1 MKLAFLGT
9 GTSTG
14 VPELGCKCE
23 VCTSGDSRDARL
35 RCSALLQSGDTS
47 ILIDCGPD
55 FRAQMLRAGVSHL
68 DALLITHKHYDH
80 TAGIDDLRPYA
91 SLRTFPIYADDD
103 SARQIRSMFPYC
115 FGKVKYPGVPN
126 IELHSIEDMQPFCVG
141 GVDVEPIRVYHA
153 ALPIVGYRF
162 GKLAYIT
169 DMSRIEPAELEKLK
183 GVEVLVI
190 NALRYSKPHRSHQTV
205 LEALRV
211 VDYLSPRETYFTHM
225 MHHIGLHA
233 KIEKCLPK
241 NVFLA
246 YDGLEIE
253 IGQKRRF

>member
-1 MKLAFLGT
+1 MKLTFLGT

-23 VCTSGDSRDARL
+23 VCTSNDPHDARL
-35 RCSALLQSGDTS
+35 RCSALLENDDTT

-55 FRAQMLRAGVSHL
+55 FRAQMLRADVARL
-68 DALLITHKHYDH
+68 DALVITHKHYDH
-80 TAGIDDLRPYA
+80 TAGIDDLRPFA
-91 SLRTFPIYADDD
+91 SQKTFPIYANEDT
-103 SARQIRSMFPYC
+103 AQQIRSMFPYC
-115 FGKVKYPGVPN
+115 FGEVKYPGVPN
-126 IELHSIEDMQPFCVG
+126 IEIHSIEDMQPFNIGSVE
-141 GVDVEPIRVYHA
+141 VEPIRVFHA

-169 DMSRIEPAELEKLK
+169 DMSCIELSELDKLK

-225 MHHIGLHA
+225 MHHIGLHS

-241 NVFLA
+241 GVFLA
-246 YDGLEIE
+246 YDGLEVE
-253 IGQKRRF
+253 FE

>member
-1 MKLAFLGT
+1 MKLTFLGT

-23 VCTSGDSRDARL
+23 VCTSNDPHDARL
-35 RCSALLQSGDTS
+35 RCSALLENDDTT

-55 FRAQMLRAGVSHL
+55 FRAQMLRADVARL
-68 DALLITHKHYDH
+68 DALVITHKHYDH
-80 TAGIDDLRPYA
+80 TAGIDDLRPFA
-91 SLRTFPIYADDD
+91 SQKTFPIYANEDT
-103 SARQIRSMFPYC
+103 AQQIRSMFPYC
-115 FGKVKYPGVPN
+115 FGEVKYPGVPN
-126 IELHSIEDMQPFCVG
+126 IEIHSIEDMQPFNIGSVE
-141 GVDVEPIRVYHA
+141 VEPIRVFHA

-169 DMSRIEPAELEKLK
+169 DMSSIELSELDKLK

-225 MHHIGLHA
+225 MHHIGLHS

-241 NVFLA
+241 GVFLA
-246 YDGLEIE
+246 YDGLGVEFE
-253 IGQKRRF
+253 

>member
-1 MKLAFLGT
+1 MKLTFLGT

-14 VPELGCKCE
+14 VPEVGCKCE
-23 VCTSGDSRDARL
+23 VCTSRDPRDARL
-35 RCSALLQSGDTS
+35 RCSALLTHEGIN

-55 FRAQMLRAGVSHL
+55 FRAQMLRADVARL
-68 DALLITHKHYDH
+68 DALILTHKHYDH
-80 TAGIDDLRPYA
+80 TAGIDDLRPYTKLKA
-91 SLRTFPIYADDD
+91 FPIFADDD
-103 SARQIRSMFPYC
+103 TARQVRSMFPYC
-115 FGKVKYPGVPN
+115 FYEVKYPGVPN
-126 IELHSIEDMQPFCVG
+126 IELRSIEDMKPFSVG
-141 GVDVEPIRVYHA
+141 GIEVVPIRVFHG

-169 DMSRIEPAELEKLK
+169 DMSSIEPMELEKLK

-190 NALRYSKPHRSHQTV
+190 NALRFSKPHRSHQTV

-233 KIEKCLPK
+233 KIEKCLPAG
-241 NVFLA
+241 VYFA
-246 YDGLEIE
+246 YDGLVVE
-253 IGQKRRF
+253 IG